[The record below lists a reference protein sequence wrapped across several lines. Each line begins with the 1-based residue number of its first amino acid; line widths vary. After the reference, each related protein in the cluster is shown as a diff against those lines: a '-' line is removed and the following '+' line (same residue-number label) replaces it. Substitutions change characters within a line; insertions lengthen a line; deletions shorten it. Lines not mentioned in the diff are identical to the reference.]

1 MSKKTTAERLSEIR
15 EDPKKLKRL
24 FNIIWI
30 AGYGMLIL
38 GFFIIVWV
46 LYAGI

>member
-1 MSKKTTAERLSEIR
+1 MKKSMAERLSEIR
-15 EDPKKLKRL
+15 EDPKKLKRV
-24 FNIIWI
+24 FNIAWM